1 MHHAGEITTA
11 DAGPL
16 RYDRAL
22 PVVPPSDPSLAP
34 AVMRLR
40 GVSKVYPGAADADPV
55 TAVDGV
61 DLAILEGETL
71 ALVGESG
78 CGKSSMLR
86 LLNRMDEPTGGE
98 LYFGEAALST
108 FEPTAL
114 RRRIGYV
121 QQTGGLLPHWT
132 VERNVG
138 LVPELLGWPRDR
150 RQRRADELLGLVGLP
165 IAAYG
170 ARYPREL
177 SGGERQRVAVARALA
192 ADPPLVLLDEPF
204 GALDAITRAD
214 VQETFMR
221 LRASRQQTAV
231 IVTHDLDEA
240 LLLADRIAVMRR
252 GRLLQTAPP
261 RELLDRPADPY
272 VRELLD
278 RAGT

>member
-1 MHHAGEITTA
+1 M
-11 DAGPL
+11 PL
-16 RYDRAL
+16 S
-22 PVVPPSDPSLAP
+22 VVPSSDLSSAP

-40 GVSKVYPGAADADPV
+40 GVSKVYPATAGADEV
-55 TAVDGV
+55 IAVDGA
-61 DLAILEGETL
+61 DLKILEGETL

-78 CGKSSMLR
+78 CGKSSLLR
-86 LLNRMDEPTGGE
+86 LLNRMEEPTIGD
-98 LYFGEAALST
+98 LYFGDAELST

-132 VERNVG
+132 VQRNVG
-138 LVPELLGWPRDR
+138 LVPELLGWPKQR
-150 RQRRADELLGLVGLP
+150 RQRRAGELLRLVGLP
-165 IAAYG
+165 PATYG

-214 VQETFMR
+214 VQQTFMR
-221 LRASRQQTAV
+221 LRASREQTAV

-240 LLLADRIAVMRR
+240 FLLADRIAVMRR

-261 RELLDRPADPY
+261 RELIDRPADPY
-272 VRELLD
+272 VGELLD
-278 RAGT
+278 RAAN